1 MQQLKKTFANFFTL
15 RGDIAPMTE
24 ITERIH
30 AGGILQGTN
39 FCILILAIF
48 IASIGLNM
56 NSTAV
61 IIGAMLISPLMGVIL
76 SIGYGLATYDT
87 PYVRQSFVKLFA
99 QVAISVCT
107 SALYFSLSPID
118 TPSSELLARTTPTI
132 WDVLIAVFGGLAG
145 IIGMTRL
152 EKSNVIPGVA
162 IATALMPPLCTA
174 GYGIA
179 VHSLPYTLGALY
191 LFFINS
197 FFICLSAFFVLKLI
211 GVPSKA
217 YVSETVFR
225 RQRHFLIALSIVI
238 VIPSLY
244 LAYGS
249 VRENLENVQAQAF
262 LTKYITSDSRQA
274 INYQLNRA
282 NRTLEVLLIG
292 TPLADDEIA
301 ALEKT
306 LNTYPSLDG
315 FALKILQNQ
324 SSEALSPDDL
334 RSMIDN
340 RLQAAKKTGVH
351 TSTADELKKYQQL
364 SVRYAPAYQKEQQ
377 AKDLEAALKKKI
389 AVLFP
394 KITAFE
400 IGTLQESRTLTT
412 DAQRN
417 PAAPEAAPSKAK
429 ESEPAAAR
437 RYMAI
442 VYVQSPLSADEAAR
456 LQEWLE
462 SEAKGSVVLNVQ
474 NDAPNAGKAI
484 SGNGIV
490 W

>member
-1 MQQLKKTFANFFTL
+1 ME
-15 RGDIAPMTE
+15 E

-30 AGGILQGTN
+30 AGGTLQGTN
-39 FCILILAIF
+39 ACLLILAIF

-61 IIGAMLISPLMGVIL
+61 VIGAMLISPLMGVIL
-76 SIGYGLATYDT
+76 SIGYGLVTYDT
-87 PYVRQSFVKLFA
+87 SYVKQSFGKLFA

-179 VHSLPYTLGALY
+179 VRSLPYFLGALY

-197 FFICLSAFFVLKLI
+197 FFICLAAFFVLKLI

-217 YVSETVFR
+217 YVSEAVFR
-225 RQRHFLIALSIVI
+225 RQRHLLTALSVLV

-249 VRENLENVQAQAF
+249 VRENLENVQAQSF
-262 LTKYITSDSRQA
+262 LTKYVMSDAHQA
-274 INYQLNRA
+274 IHYELSHA
-282 NRTLEVLLIG
+282 DRTLEILLIG
-292 TPLADDEIA
+292 TPLTDSEVATLEQAMA
-301 ALEKT
+301 A
-306 LNTYPSLDG
+306 YPSLDG
-315 FALKILQNQ
+315 FTLKILQNQ
-324 SSEALSPDDL
+324 SPESLSSDDL
-334 RSMIDN
+334 KRMIDS
-340 RLQAAKKTGVH
+340 RLQTTARTGVH
-351 TSTADELKKYQQL
+351 ASVEEERSKYQQL
-364 SVRYAPAYQKEQQ
+364 SVRYAPAYQKEQRTKELDT
-377 AKDLEAALKKKI
+377 ALERKI

-394 KITAFE
+394 QVTAFE
-400 IGTLQESRTLTT
+400 LGALQEKRTLSAANAS
-412 DAQRN
+412 DAD
-417 PAAPEAAPSKAK
+417 AADEMAETEQAPL
-429 ESEPAAAR
+429 R

-442 VYVQSPLSADEAAR
+442 VYVREPLSASDAAR
-456 LQEWLE
+456 LQKWIE
-462 SEAKGSVVLNVQ
+462 SEAGASVVLNVQ
-474 NDAPNAGKAI
+474 TDTPGADRVI
-484 SGNGIV
+484 SGSGIR